1 MRIGEKELIITPA
14 SWSDAL
20 ALQKAIGRALKGARL
35 DLPGN
40 AKEELKPESLSGI
53 IDAVLG
59 VAVDDEVEACL
70 FKCAERAIIGSEKV
84 NRDFFEKVE
93 NRAHYYPIMYEII
106 IVNCGPFF
114 SGIVS
119 KFGDITGKLGISPT
133 SK

>member
-1 MRIGEKELIITPA
+1 MRIGEKELVITPA
-14 SWSDAL
+14 PLADAM

-35 DLPGN
+35 DLPGSV
-40 AKEELKPESLSGI
+40 KEELKPESLSSI

-70 FKCAERAIIGSEKV
+70 WRCAERAVLGNEKV
-84 NRDFFEKVE
+84 TRDFFEKVD
-93 NRAHYYPIMYEII
+93 NRAHYYPIMYEVI

-114 SGIVS
+114 RGIVS
-119 KFGDITGKLGISPT
+119 KFGDITGKIGISPT